1 MTQLTKIADSTYF
14 ITPGPDHSAK
24 VDGEMLTF
32 LQEQLKNWQK
42 SRKSD
47 SSIPVQGDI
56 LLLLLE
62 KIQDLSDR
70 VVALEGGTTNAA
82 KTDSA
87 NGPAM
92 KSESSWASMPAFRP
106 ISSAVR

>member
-14 ITPGPDHSAK
+14 VTPGPEHSAK

-42 SRKSD
+42 SKKSD
-47 SSIPVQGDI
+47 GSIPVQGDI
-56 LLLLLE
+56 LLLLLD
-62 KIQDLSDR
+62 KIQDLSNR

-82 KTDSA
+82 KSDGR
-87 NGPAM
+87 GPAT
-92 KSESSWASMPAFRP
+92 KNESSWASMPAFRP
-106 ISSAVR
+106 INSSVR